1 MSPCRA
7 HCCHTWSVVFAV
19 IGFAAAA
26 GLIVLLPGPDTLVV
40 LRSLI
45 REGRP
50 QARRTVLGVLTGL
63 TIWAGCAVLGLS
75 ALLRAS
81 HDGYLALRLVGA
93 VYLCILGIQ
102 AFRARGV
109 SAELTSG
116 AEGKRRRGVIGT
128 GYVAGLTTDLLN
140 PKVGVFFVTFLP
152 AFVPH
157 GEPIGPVTLLF
168 GALFVIETGLYFVAF
183 LTFADRLMAGMQRPR
198 VRLVLDK
205 CTGAVLVGF
214 GLRLALE

>member
-1 MSPCRA
+1 
-7 HCCHTWSVVFAV
+7 VVIAV

-50 QARRTVLGVLTGL
+50 QARRTVAGVLTGL

-93 VYLCILGIQ
+93 IYLCLLGIQ
-102 AFRARGV
+102 AFRSRGV
-109 SAELTSG
+109 SAELAAG
-116 AEGKRRRGVIGT
+116 GEGPRRRGVIGT

-168 GALFVIETGLYFVAF
+168 GAMFVVETALYFVVF

-198 VRLVLDK
+198 VRLVLDR

-214 GLRLALE
+214 GLRLALQP

>member
-1 MSPCRA
+1 
-7 HCCHTWSVVFAV
+7 VVIAV

-45 REGRP
+45 RDGRP

-81 HDGYLALRLVGA
+81 HDGYLALRLAGA
-93 VYLCILGIQ
+93 VYLCVLGIQ
-102 AFRARGV
+102 AFRSRGA
-109 SAELTSG
+109 SAELTGTG
-116 AEGKRRRGVIGT
+116 ASARRRGVIGT

-157 GEPIGPVTLLF
+157 GAPIGPITLLF
-168 GALFVIETGLYFVAF
+168 GAMFVVETALYFVVF
-183 LTFADRLMAGMQRPR
+183 LAFADRLMAGMQRPR
-198 VRLVLDK
+198 VRFLLDK

-214 GLRLALE
+214 GLRLALQP

>member
-1 MSPCRA
+1 MLL
-7 HCCHTWSVVFAV
+7 AV

-40 LRSLI
+40 LRALL
-45 REGRP
+45 RNGHR
-50 QARRTVLGVLTGL
+50 QALRTVWGVLTGL
-63 TIWAGCAVLGLS
+63 TIWVSGAVLGLS

-81 HDGYLALRLVGA
+81 HDGYTALRLAGA

-102 AFRARGV
+102 AFRSRGV
-109 SAELTSG
+109 TAELEPSPTRD
-116 AEGKRRRGVIGT
+116 RRRGVIGT

-157 GEPIGPVTLLF
+157 GEPIGEVTLLF
-168 GALFVIETGLYFVAF
+168 GAIFVVETGLYFLVF
-183 LTFADRLMAGMQRPR
+183 LRFAARLMAGLGRPR
-198 VRLVLDK
+198 IRRALDL
-205 CTGAVLVGF
+205 CTGFVLVGF
-214 GLRLALE
+214 GLRLALEP

>member
-1 MSPCRA
+1 M
-7 HCCHTWSVVFAV
+7 VIAV

-45 REGRP
+45 RAGRP

-81 HDGYLALRLVGA
+81 HDGYLALRLAGA

-102 AFRARGV
+102 AFRSRGA
-109 SAELTSG
+109 SAELTGTSDS
-116 AEGKRRRGVIGT
+116 ARRRGVIGT

-157 GEPIGPVTLLF
+157 GAPIGPITLLF
-168 GALFVIETGLYFVAF
+168 GAMFVVETALYFVVF
-183 LTFADRLMAGMQRPR
+183 LAFADRLMAGMQRPR
-198 VRLVLDK
+198 VRFLLDK

-214 GLRLALE
+214 GLRLALDP

>member
-1 MSPCRA
+1 M
-7 HCCHTWSVVFAV
+7 VLAV

-40 LRSLI
+40 LRALL
-45 REGRP
+45 RNGHH
-50 QARRTVLGVLTGL
+50 QALRTVCGVLTGL
-63 TIWAGCAVLGLS
+63 TIWVSGAVLGLS

-81 HDGYLALRLVGA
+81 HDGYTALRLAGA
-93 VYLCILGIQ
+93 IYLCILGIQ
-102 AFRARGV
+102 AFRSKGV
-109 SAELTSG
+109 TAELEPSLNHS
-116 AEGKRRRGVIGT
+116 RRRGVIGT
-128 GYVAGLTTDLLN
+128 GYLAGLTTDLLN

-168 GALFVIETGLYFVAF
+168 GAIFVVETGLYFLVF
-183 LTFADRLMAGMQRPR
+183 LRFAARLMAGMSRPR
-198 VRLVLDK
+198 VRRTLDL

-214 GLRLALE
+214 GLRLALEP

>member
-1 MSPCRA
+1 LVASVS
-7 HCCHTWSVVFAV
+7 CCDTGIVVLAV
-19 IGFAAAA
+19 LGFSLAA

-50 QARRTVLGVLTGL
+50 RARRTVLGVLTGL

-93 VYLCILGIQ
+93 VYLCVLGIQ

-116 AEGKRRRGVIGT
+116 GEGKRRRGVIGT

-168 GALFVIETGLYFVAF
+168 GALFVIETGLYFVLF
-183 LTFADRLMAGMQRPR
+183 LAFADRLMAGMQRPR